1 VEPNG
6 PKLLLD
12 LLLYFYFFFLL
23 FLFFIP
29 IITILFCI
37 VDCTIYK
44 VKFKIFKIG
53 DDIEDGM
60 DKLL

>member
-1 VEPNG
+1 MWLC
-6 PKLLLD
+6 K
-12 LLLYFYFFFLL
+12 
-23 FLFFIP
+23 
-29 IITILFCI
+29 ILFCT
-37 VDCTIYK
+37 VDCTIHK